1 MCDDGA
7 IMMNPKT
14 QKGIVVVLVVMI
26 ALGMVVSMVI
36 APAMS

>member
-1 MCDDGA
+1 
-7 IMMNPKT
+7 MMNPKT
-14 QKGIVVVLVVMI
+14 QKGIVVVLVIMV